1 MEAKKKE
8 WRFEANE
15 CVCSGRDTKMGE
27 IEEGNFFGDFGM
39 GRGGNLK
46 EYVCARTEEERRGKC
61 W

>member
-1 MEAKKKE
+1 MNLNGKQKKE

-39 GRGGNLK
+39 G
-46 EYVCARTEEERRGKC
+46 
-61 W
+61 